1 MRLTKH
7 NGKKL
12 AEEVKKMIDKL
23 DKNELLE
30 IGLLKMA
37 IEPKEEWEAR
47 MDNFVNLINAL
58 GNRIYEEYED
68 KMDNPEDRQVLRVLA
83 GGFSV
88 WSNTLYALSRMEE
101 EDE

>member
-1 MRLTKH
+1 MREDTRVFL
-7 NGKKL
+7 NRIRDLGL
-12 AEEVKKMIDKL
+12 
-23 DKNELLE
+23 NESN
-30 IGLLKMA
+30 
-37 IEPKEEWEAR
+37 
-47 MDNFVNLINAL
+47 NFINMINAL

-101 EDE
+101 EEEE